1 MKYKALVADDEYII
15 RRGIKGFLSKYED
28 FEVAAEAED
37 GKEAYDYAK
46 ELDIDVFFVDINM
59 PFLNGL
65 QFIEKL
71 KELNPKAVVVV
82 ITGYD
87 RFEYAREAL
96 SLGTFDYLLKPV
108 MEEPFDK
115 MIQEIREHLIQEK
128 KENKYLEWAKK
139 QLEKSR
145 QYLISDFLKGIL
157 DGHFSDEEIAE
168 RSIYL
173 GIDIPEDFT
182 VTVIYLDYK
191 IGKDPNEVWTEDLLF
206 FVAENIAGEMLNDLN
221 HKNSCQDSYGNLVVI
236 SKQVESEE
244 AKRQMDIY
252 SQVLEKHAPVKCM
265 ITQKSGSGWGNIS
278 ALYLDAVSQSE
289 TAKGGSSTIK
299 EIKQFVENHYGQE
312 SFSLQDAADF
322 AGLSVQYLSKLFKK
336 EMGITFVDYVTSV
349 RMRKALEFMRDD
361 ELKIYE
367 IAEKVGYATQ
377 HYFSNVF
384 KKSMGVSP
392 AEYRKTMRR

>member
-15 RRGIKGFLSKYED
+15 RRGILGFISKYDD
-28 FEVAAEAED
+28 FEVVAEAED
-37 GKEAYDYAK
+37 GEEAYEYAK
-46 ELDIDVFFVDINM
+46 ALDIDVFFVDINM

-65 QFIEKL
+65 EFIEKL
-71 KELNPKAVVVV
+71 KALNPKAVVVV

-96 SLGTFDYLLKPV
+96 RLGTFDYLLKPV

-115 MIQEIREHLIQEK
+115 MIQEIREHLVQEK
-128 KENKYLEWAKK
+128 KENKYLDWAKK

-145 QYLISDFLKGIL
+145 EYLISDYLKGML

-168 RSIYL
+168 RSVYL

-182 VTVIYLDYK
+182 ITVIYLDYK
-191 IGKDPNEVWTEDLLF
+191 IGKDPNEIWTEDLLF
-206 FVAENIAGEMLNDLN
+206 FVAENVAGEMLNDLDN
-221 HKNSCQDSYGNLVVI
+221 KNSCQDSYGNLVVI
-236 SKQVESEE
+236 SKRVESEE
-244 AKRQMDIY
+244 AQEQMEVY
-252 SQVLEKHAPVKCM
+252 SKVLENHAPVKCM
-265 ITQKSGSGWGNIS
+265 VTQKSGRGWGNIS
-278 ALYLDAVSQSE
+278 VLYLEAVSE
-289 TAKGGSSTIK
+289 NENAKGGSAVIK
-299 EIKQFVENHYGQE
+299 DIKQFVENHYGQE
-312 SFSLQDAADF
+312 SFSLQDAADC

-349 RMRKALEFMRDD
+349 RMRKALELMRDD

-367 IAEKVGYATQ
+367 ITEKTGYSTQ

-392 AEYRKTMRR
+392 AEYRKNMKK